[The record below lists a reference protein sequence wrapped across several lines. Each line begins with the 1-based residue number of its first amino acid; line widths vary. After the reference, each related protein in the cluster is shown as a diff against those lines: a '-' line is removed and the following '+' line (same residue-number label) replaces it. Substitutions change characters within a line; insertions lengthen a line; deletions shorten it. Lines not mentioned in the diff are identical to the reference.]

1 MEQQPVWNAVSIVGL
16 LILIQNLQGFWGKLT
31 DRNEAKKISGLY
43 KDFNKED
50 ILLNRQNL
58 FH

>member
-31 DRNEAKKISGLY
+31 DRSEAKKISGLY